1 MSRDARA
8 INGHEMYDA
17 GVLRR
22 IAFVATV
29 LACGCP
35 SGGPGPAPPH
45 VADDTAL
52 RVRVANAEARRAGGV
67 AELGELAV
75 HGDAHARVLALRGLG
90 RIGGPAALGIVER
103 ALGDR
108 DRGVRGAAIAAL
120 GVAASLDDPQPIE
133 NATQMILAAM
143 DGNEA
148 IAIEALGRAGDAS
161 AQPALVAALGNP
173 RLAEVAALALGRH
186 GRRTI
191 ALSPEAR
198 AALVTATR
206 HPDERVRFAAV
217 YALGREHEPPSDEAV
232 LGALVERLD
241 DEAPVRAQ
249 AIAALAKRKA
259 THSDKLL
266 TMLLDRDWRVGVEA
280 VRALAATEITVV
292 ADAVGAGW
300 DRLPPQVLDEG
311 LRKLATRP
319 PSSELPAT
327 TLEKYAPMM
336 TGKLQCLVAAAR
348 RRPVPEIATAC
359 PGAELAILGDMI
371 ASGSLD
377 EPWKR
382 AAVRALLENS
392 DPRVRAA
399 GIGAAPSVDEK
410 LAASTTAAALAS
422 KDPVIAGAALDA
434 IGDHFTGDAGLA
446 TVIDRAIVERA
457 ARETDLELS
466 SDLYGLIGKRH
477 ISAGADACRAGLTG
491 HPVRARAAAEC
502 LRQLGEAVPVPPIG
516 DATPPPV
523 DVASVI
529 GKKVL
534 WHLSTTQGAIDIELL
549 PDVAP
554 WNVATVVSLTKRGFY
569 DGLAF
574 HRVVYDFVVQGGDPT
589 QSGWGGPGF
598 TTPAEPAS
606 LADGVAF
613 VEGGVGIADAG
624 RDSGGSQYFIMHAAA
639 PHLDGRY
646 TQIGRVVDGQK
657 SADAMRIGDRVLRAT
672 VELR

>member
-1 MSRDARA
+1 
-8 INGHEMYDA
+8 MYDA
-17 GVLRR
+17 PVLRR
-22 IAFVATV
+22 IAFVATA

-35 SGGPGPAPPH
+35 SGGPGPERPH
-45 VADDTAL
+45 VVDDQPL
-52 RVRVANAEARRAGGV
+52 RIQIANAEAKRAGGV
-67 AELGELAV
+67 TELDELV
-75 HGDAHARVLALRGLG
+75 QRGDLHARVLALRGLG
-90 RIGGPAALGIVER
+90 RIGGPNALAIIER
-103 ALGDR
+103 TLGDR
-108 DRGVRGAAIAAL
+108 DRSVRDAAIAAL
-120 GVAASLDDPQPIE
+120 GVAASLDDAQPID
-133 NATQMILAAM
+133 NVTQKILAAT
-143 DGNEA
+143 DGNDA

-161 AQPALVAALGNP
+161 AQPALVAALARP
-173 RLAEVAALALGRH
+173 QLAELAALALGRH
-186 GRRTI
+186 GRRKI

-198 AALVTATR
+198 AALVAATR
-206 HPDERVRFAAV
+206 SPDEHVRFAAV
-217 YALGREHEPPSDEAV
+217 YALGREHEPGADEAV

-300 DRLPPQVLDEG
+300 DRLAPQVLDEG
-311 LRKLATRP
+311 LRQLATRP
-319 PSSELPAT
+319 PGSDLPAT
-327 TLEKYAPMM
+327 TLEKYAPTM

-348 RRPVPEIATAC
+348 RRPVPEIVTAC
-359 PGAELAILGDMI
+359 PGVDVAILGDMI
-371 ASGSLD
+371 KSGSLD

-382 AAVRALLENS
+382 AAVRVLLENTDS
-392 DPRVRAA
+392 RVRAA
-399 GIGAAPSVDEK
+399 GIGAALFVDEK

-422 KDPVIAGAALDA
+422 KDPVLAGAALDS
-434 IGDHFTGDAGLA
+434 IEGHFESDAGQA
-446 TVIDRAIVERA
+446 MIINGAIVERA
-457 ARETDLELS
+457 MRETDIELS
-466 SDLYGLIGKRH
+466 SDLYGLIGKRK
-477 ISAGADACRAGLTG
+477 ISVGADACRAGLAG

-502 LRQLGEAVPVPPIG
+502 LRELGEAVPVPPIG
-516 DATPPPV
+516 VASPPPV
-523 DVASVI
+523 DIASVI
-529 GKKVL
+529 GKKIT

-549 PDVAP
+549 PDIAP
-554 WNVATVVSLTKRGFY
+554 WNVATIVSLTQKGFY

-598 TTPAEPAS
+598 TTPAEPTS
-606 LADGVAF
+606 LADGAAF

-624 RDSGGSQYFIMHAAA
+624 RDSGGSQFFIMHSPA

-646 TQIGRVVDGQK
+646 TQIGRVIDGQK

-672 VELR
+672 VEVR